1 MQDSRLKFIGIS
13 AAALCA
19 LSASGA
25 DAGDRNV
32 LILLQEGSTN
42 SISVDQQGA
51 NDSQVG
57 GVAYDSANNAFN
69 RIDLSTNEADALA
82 NPVLQLGERNS
93 ADVTLTGEGGT
104 VFLQQQGQ
112 TPNTD
117 GFDNTANIT
126 VNSTAGGGN
135 LAAVLQAGNNNA
147 ATIAINGSLSEANVL
162 QDGNG
167 NLGTVQVGDSNLPLS
182 NVRATL
188 TQDGNGN
195 NTELQV
201 FGINN
206 SEYSYTVIGDNT
218 TTSVPAVIITN
229 GASVTIT
236 QSQIP

>member
-25 DAGDRNV
+25 NAGDRNV

-112 TPNTD
+112 APNTN
-117 GFDNTANIT
+117 GINNTADIT
-126 VNSTAGGGN
+126 INSTVGGGN
-135 LAAVLQAGNNNA
+135 LGAVLQAGNDNQ
-147 ATIAINGSLSEANVL
+147 ATIAINGSQLEANVL

-167 NLGTVQVGDSNLPLS
+167 NVGAVQIGSSNVPLS
-182 NVRATL
+182 NARATL
-188 TQDGNGN
+188 TQNGNGN

-201 FGINN
+201 LGTNN
-206 SEYSYTVIGDNT
+206 SEFNYTINGNNT